1 MRNESTCATSGAA
14 NTPDGLSTDERFND
28 DVSWKTL
35 SPRSAIAPVS
45 SEGGHAAEIR
55 RILQRQEIAR
65 KGFVCICLAACV
77 LILIAIWF
85 ELTW

>member
-1 MRNESTCATSGAA
+1 MRNETACATSRAA
-14 NTPDGLSTDERFND
+14 DTPGGLSTDKESID
-28 DVSWKTL
+28 DVAWKPL
-35 SPRSAIAPVS
+35 SPRSAIAPVT
-45 SEGGHAAEIR
+45 SEGSHAAEIR

-65 KGFVCICLAACV
+65 KSFVCICLAACA